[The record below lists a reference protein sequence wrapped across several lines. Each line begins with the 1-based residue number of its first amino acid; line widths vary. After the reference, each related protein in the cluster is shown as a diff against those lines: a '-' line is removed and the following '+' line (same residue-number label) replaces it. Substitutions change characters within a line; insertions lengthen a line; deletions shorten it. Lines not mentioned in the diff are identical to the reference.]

1 MSPAEFLLRLGCA
14 LLCGVIIGAE
24 RQWRQRTAGL
34 RTYTLV
40 AVGSCLF
47 VIAGCLV
54 PDTSSTR
61 MASYVVS
68 GVGFLGA
75 GVIMRSGFNIRGLNT
90 AATIWCSSALGTLS
104 GVGYFRFAAM
114 GAVCVLGVN
123 TSFAPWSRSST
134 GSQSMPASR
143 NSSIPCS

>member
-1 MSPAEFLLRLGCA
+1 LLRLACA
-14 LLCGVIIGAE
+14 LLCGVVIRTE

-61 MASYVVS
+61 METAVGKSQTQSVLKALLFSPERMDAQVEQLVS
-68 GVGFLGA
+68 RLSLEKKHVG
-75 GVIMRSGFNIRGLNT
+75 
-90 AATIWCSSALGTLS
+90 LS
-104 GVGYFRFAAM
+104 WQLLPVAK
-114 GAVCVLGVN
+114 N
-123 TSFAPWSRSST
+123 E
-134 GSQSMPASR
+134 
-143 NSSIPCS
+143 